1 MNEKQFEECRRAFLE
16 WNNTPEL
23 RKEDID
29 LWQGWFQCYSW
40 IINNNK
46 RAFDEMLDEMYNS
59 YKQENF
65 GGKDEP

>member
-1 MNEKQFEECRRAFLE
+1 MNKEEYEKCKKAFIKWNGEAPESESDLILFE
-16 WNNTPEL
+16 
-23 RKEDID
+23 
-29 LWQGWFQCYSW
+29 GWVGCYSW
-40 IINNNK
+40 LLNNKK

>member
-1 MNEKQFEECRRAFLE
+1 MNKEEWDECKKAYLSWSGTKRVRDV
-16 WNNTPEL
+16 PQ
-23 RKEDID
+23 
-29 LWQGWFQCYSW
+29 LWEGWLACYSW